1 MKTHTLLAS
10 AAMMILG
17 TNLASALEPFI
28 YVDID
33 FKVLV
38 SSTGRMSGVAA
49 DSSTHSFSATVGNQ
63 RADTFISAL
72 NDTFMKMGRGLRAR
86 RKRDVQSVVNGNG
99 DAQPQTDIYFPCT
112 WNIMLS
118 GVFTPTVKSSPT
130 EWKYLT
136 SACNVYIFDGY
147 RDDLDKSLPPPS
159 QGYFAGGIGY
169 AVANIIVCSGLGADP
184 MVHEFAHWLDLQHTF
199 LDGSVPVAGPP
210 LWKDDGFSDTLE
222 DSGAPFRTLDDL
234 AKEDYGFQATY
245 AARSSEE
252 QTTLQTRFREYYAQQ
267 IGATSAA
274 TFADLSTLQRNRIND
289 WLNHNLNKTL
299 GSPFIRASAQTDAV
313 ADLIAARNFPNA
325 SGSRPFYDE
334 VTNDQRAKIESLLAN
349 IESYHSGKS
358 SPVSSGAFTAQQ
370 LDHMA
375 DRLRE
380 LNPTTASGKFIF
392 VGAADTPTDTGKP
405 LGGSKNPHPASISGL
420 AAAQSQLNASTGK
433 MDIVLLAPGAYPG
446 SVTLNV
452 KGTYRARTTTNPN
465 TFELEQKHVTIGSST
480 PH

>member
-1 MKTHTLLAS
+1 MKTHTLV
-10 AAMMILG
+10 AAIAMLILS
-17 TNLASALEPFI
+17 TSLASALEPFI

-38 SSTGRMSGVAA
+38 SSTGRVSPEAE

-112 WNIMLS
+112 WNIMSS
-118 GVFTPTVKSSPT
+118 GVFTPTVRSSPT

-147 RDDLDKSLPPPS
+147 REALDSSLQPPS

-169 AVANIIVCSGLGADP
+169 AVANIIVCGGFGADP

-199 LDGSVPVAGPP
+199 LDGVVPVAGPP

-222 DSGAPFRTLDDL
+222 DSGVPFRMLDDL

-245 AARSSEE
+245 ATRSPEE
-252 QTTLQTRFREYYAQQ
+252 KSALQIRFREYYAQQ

-274 TFADLSTLQRNRIND
+274 TFSDLSAHQRNRIND
-289 WLNHNLNKTL
+289 WLSNDLIGTL
-299 GSPFIRASAQTDAV
+299 GNPYIRESIYTDAV
-313 ADLIAARNFPNA
+313 ADLIAARNFPKA

-349 IESYHSGKS
+349 IEAYHSGKP
-358 SPVSSGAFTAQQ
+358 SPVSSGVFTAQQ

-380 LNPTTASGKFIF
+380 LNPSTASGKFIF
-392 VGAADTPTDTGKP
+392 VGTADTPTDTDKTV
-405 LGGSKNPHPASISGL
+405 GGSKNPHPATVSGL
-420 AAAQSQLNASTGK
+420 AAAQSQLDVSNGK